1 MNAWLPPRAI
11 LWSWLGLLALLFLTV
26 LLAYQPLG
34 VFNTWLALTIA
45 LVKTAI
51 VAGIFMELRSSHG
64 LMRAFAGAGFF
75 WFGIMLWL
83 VLTDYVTRS

>member
-1 MNAWLPPRAI
+1 MNDWHPPGK
-11 LWSWLGLLALLFLTV
+11 LLLSWLGLLGLLGLTV

-34 VFNTWLALTIA
+34 VFNTGLALTIA
-45 LVKTAI
+45 LAKTAI

-75 WFGIMLWL
+75 WLGIMLWL
-83 VLTDYVTRS
+83 VLTDYLTRS